1 MIYCVPCNVLTLLW
15 GVCLWRDRNLSVMY
29 LIAFWLVHIM
39 IYLFL
44 NHFGIWGGGDSDFLF
59 LFANVFL
66 FALGTANAYET
77 AILECICLCMA
88 LLLSIVIGC
97 IEGKIKQKI
106 VNLKSKVAVV
116 PGMACMIGI
125 FLAKG
130 MIERCYL

>member
-1 MIYCVPCNVLTLLW
+1 MILLYLLVLSTVLYTAFSAYQDLKERMIYCVPCNVLTLLW

-97 IEGKIKQKI
+97 IEGKIGRAH
-106 VNLKSKVAVV
+106 V
-116 PGMACMIGI
+116 
-125 FLAKG
+125 
-130 MIERCYL
+130 